1 MKFIRRWLLNRQIDK
16 AVNLLAKID
25 KNMAKMGMPRYKRR
39 QIRKDFLRA
48 GSENLIEILK
58 GVKL

>member
-1 MKFIRRWLLNRQIDK
+1 MKLIKKWLFNRQINR
-16 AVNLLAKID
+16 AVGLLSKID
-25 KNMAKMGMPRYKRR
+25 KSMAVMGMPRYKRR

>member
-1 MKFIRRWLLNRQIDK
+1 MKFIKKWIFNRRVER
-16 AVNLLAKID
+16 AVMLLAKID
-25 KNMAKMGMPRYKRR
+25 KGMAVMGMPRYKRR

-48 GSENLIEILK
+48 GSENLIEVLK

>member
-1 MKFIRRWLLNRQIDK
+1 MKFFRRRRLNRQIDRTIR
-16 AVNLLAKID
+16 LLSKID
-25 KNMAKMGMPRYKRR
+25 KGMAALGMPRYKRR

-48 GSENLIEILK
+48 GSENLIEVLK

>member
-1 MKFIRRWLLNRQIDK
+1 M
-16 AVNLLAKID
+16 LLAKID
-25 KNMAKMGMPRYKRR
+25 KGMAVMGMPRYKRR

>member
-1 MKFIRRWLLNRQIDK
+1 MKALKKWRLNRRITKAVVLLAAIDK
-16 AVNLLAKID
+16 G
-25 KNMAKMGMPRYKRR
+25 MAAMGMPRWKRR
-39 QIRKDFLRA
+39 QIRKDFLRV

>member
-1 MKFIRRWLLNRQIDK
+1 MRWFKKWRFNRRIER
-16 AVNLLAKID
+16 AVVLLAKID
-25 KNMAKMGMPRYKRR
+25 KGMAAMGMPRYKRR

-48 GSENLIEILK
+48 GSENLIEVLK